1 MCTPVVRGGSC
12 LGCVLPLRA
21 PLTGCFRVFV
31 SVLVQVWPV
40 IGCMAIGGAW
50 LGFVTS
56 RFLFISPDTH
66 WSREERGNM
75 WRTNFAEGKRW
86 TAHRQLFIKDDA
98 KVADTSVLGM
108 EAINRWI
115 GGTSQKL

>member
-1 MCTPVVRGGSC
+1 M
-12 LGCVLPLRA
+12 
-21 PLTGCFRVFV
+21 
-31 SVLVQVWPV
+31 QVWPV

-86 TAHRQLFIKDDA
+86 TAHRSLFIKDDA
-98 KVADTSVLGM
+98 KVADTSVIGM
-108 EAINRWI
+108 EAINRWV
-115 GGTSQKL
+115 GGTSQNL